1 MKVSALLLATVL
13 LVMSCNRRE
22 DALPALVVTGATII
36 DGTPGPPV
44 HNAVLIIR
52 DGQVVAIG
60 SRDDIEIP
68 SSAERL
74 DMSGKFITPGFINA
88 HGHVGDV
95 KGIEGGHYS
104 RENVIAN
111 LATYAR
117 YGITTVVSL
126 GGDKQESV
134 LLRDARDSVATGRAR
149 LYIAGE
155 VITGAT
161 PDQALAVVDANHQMG
176 VDFMKIRV
184 DDNLG
189 TATKMTEDVYASVIQ
204 RSHELGYKIA
214 THMYYLSDAKKLL
227 RAGSDLMAHSVRDA
241 KIDSE
246 FIDLMKAGNVC
257 YCPTLTREIST
268 FVYGD
273 TASFFSDPFF
283 YATYDSITVKPL
295 LDPARQR
302 QVRDSKSG
310 ITYRQQLPTAMANLK
325 MVADAG
331 IPIAFGTDSGVPT
344 RFIGYFEHLEMD
356 MMQQAGL
363 SPSQIIQSATAGA
376 AGCLGLRKVGT
387 LKPGHRADFV
397 VLDADP
403 MADIKNMRFINAVY
417 VGGQRLET
425 P

>member
-1 MKVSALLLATVL
+1 
-13 LVMSCNRRE
+13 
-22 DALPALVVTGATII
+22 
-36 DGTPGPPV
+36 
-44 HNAVLIIR
+44 
-52 DGQVVAIG
+52 
-60 SRDDIEIP
+60 
-68 SSAERL
+68 
-74 DMSGKFITPGFINA
+74 
-88 HGHVGDV
+88 
-95 KGIEGGHYS
+95 
-104 RENVIAN
+104 
-111 LATYAR
+111 
-117 YGITTVVSL
+117 
-126 GGDKQESV
+126 
-134 LLRDARDSVATGRAR
+134 
-149 LYIAGE
+149 

-204 RSHELGYKIA
+204 RSHELGYKIS

-310 ITYRQQLPTAMANLK
+310 ITYRQQLPTAIANLK